1 LSARSDASKVTCFP
15 WISIWILIEMPPS
28 NVEIHQPGWFAIV
41 AIFALLALGK
51 VFGQVFG
58 FAGLLL
64 ALPASAVL
72 LVTLRKLHARYLE
85 SDLYSGRK

>member
-1 LSARSDASKVTCFP
+1 MQL
-15 WISIWILIEMPPS
+15 S
-28 NVEIHQPGWFAIV
+28 NVEIHRLGLLAIV
-41 AIFALLALGK
+41 AIVVLLA
-51 VFGQVFG
+51 FGQVFC

-85 SDLYSGRK
+85 GDLYSGRK